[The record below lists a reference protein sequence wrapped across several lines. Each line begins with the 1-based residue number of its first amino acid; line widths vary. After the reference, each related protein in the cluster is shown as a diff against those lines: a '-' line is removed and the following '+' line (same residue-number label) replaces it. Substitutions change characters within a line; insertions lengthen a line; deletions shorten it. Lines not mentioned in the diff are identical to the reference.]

1 MQRFCICTSRQLRTL
16 ETKSKSLIYSH
27 FNETLND
34 MEGIRALGLEQRL
47 FKDSE
52 KRVDT
57 NQQYTLTSYVTIRI
71 RKTKVLF
78 RRSRSRC

>member
-1 MQRFCICTSRQLRTL
+1 MQRFYICTSRQLRRL

-34 MEGIRALGLEQRL
+34 VEVIRALGLEQRL
-47 FKDSE
+47 FEDSE

-57 NQQYTLTSYVTIRI
+57 NQQYTFTSYVTIRWLA
-71 RKTKVLF
+71 V
-78 RRSRSRC
+78 